1 MAKREVQL
9 IGCGFARPIPLI
21 EDGPLAL
28 LAAASLNVL
37 LGYCA
42 RATDRSLDV
51 KGFDKGGPT
60 GKPCIRRHSPFL
72 KDCSLDLVR
81 MIFAVHGRKAPR
93 SRRDSRQQP
102 RRCTCYEPERSRL

>member
-28 LAAASLNVL
+28 LAAASLIVL

-42 RATDRSLDV
+42 RATDRSLARCERFRQ
-51 KGFDKGGPT
+51 GRPN
-60 GKPCIRRHSPFL
+60 RQ
-72 KDCSLDLVR
+72 
-81 MIFAVHGRKAPR
+81 AVYQAAQSFPERLQPGLGSDDFCCPR
-93 SRRDSRQQP
+93 SKSPAFQEGL
-102 RRCTCYEPERSRL
+102 TAAAKEMHLL

>member
-81 MIFAVHGRKAPR
+81 MIFAVHGSKSPLPGRK
-93 SRRDSRQQP
+93 SLQTMRQL
-102 RRCTCYEPERSRL
+102 TG